1 LQRLDGAKSRRR
13 QQNPCM
19 MLADLHSTHG
29 FQGHRV
35 KLKRRIG
42 LRFRRLTRFE
52 GALYSVSSVTLCA
65 SQEGS

>member
-1 LQRLDGAKSRRR
+1 
-13 QQNPCM
+13 M

-52 GALYSVSSVTLCA
+52 GALYGVSSVTLCA